1 MFYGFLATIFNSLSQ
16 PLFKIIFLK
25 YPTISSFEVAY
36 WNSLIMLLVNYFFIK
51 NNNAF
56 ILDVPRKYHKHMLLR
71 SFCGFIGYLGLVASV
86 KFMPVST
93 ASCIYFTL
101 PIWTAIIAFVFLNEK
116 INKYD
121 VLQIFSAFLGIMI
134 INNPFSSNEISEKE
148 VSKKNDY
155 QDSKIYS

>member
-1 MFYGFLATIFNSLSQ
+1 MFYAFLATLFNSLSQ

-25 YPTISSFEVAY
+25 YPMISSFEIAY

-51 NNNAF
+51 NSNAF
-56 ILDVPRKYHKHMLLR
+56 ILDIPRKYHKYMLLR

-101 PIWTAIIAFVFLNEK
+101 PIWAAVFAFVFLKEK
-116 INKYD
+116 LNRYD
-121 VLQIFSAFLGIMI
+121 VLQIFSAFLVIMI
-134 INNPFSSNEISEKE
+134 INNPFSSNELPEKE
-148 VSKKNDY
+148 VNKKNEY
-155 QDSKIYS
+155 QDNKIYS